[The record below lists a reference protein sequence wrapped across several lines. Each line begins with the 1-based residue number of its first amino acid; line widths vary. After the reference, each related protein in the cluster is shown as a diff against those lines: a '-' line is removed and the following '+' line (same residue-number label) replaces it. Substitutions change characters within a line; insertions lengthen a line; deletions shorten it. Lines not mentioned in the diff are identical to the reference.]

1 MGLIDGRIIIPRGNF
16 MRNTQYAPLHIAT
29 RSLSCSFIVLRRIF
43 FFSLSLLRIQDTMR
57 IIPAAPSLSASRSR
71 DVPNATE
78 SRVADPL
85 RESAVRTIV
94 VTLGPA
100 SRAVER
106 PGRGGAERGALPR
119 AASLKAYHRE
129 REKECEREG
138 RKREGR
144 RSGEKKK

>member
-1 MGLIDGRIIIPRGNF
+1 METLCA
-16 MRNTQYAPLHIAT
+16 TQYAPLHIAT

-43 FFSLSLLRIQDTMR
+43 FFSLSLSLLRIQDTMR
-57 IIPAAPSLSASRSR
+57 IIPAAPLSASRSR

-85 RESAVRTIV
+85 RESAVRTVV

-119 AASLKAYHRE
+119 AASFKAYHRE

>member
-1 MGLIDGRIIIPRGNF
+1 METLC
-16 MRNTQYAPLHIAT
+16 AT
-29 RSLSCSFIVLRRIF
+29 HNMLRYISRLVHSFVRLSCSDESSSSL
-43 FFSLSLLRIQDTMR
+43 SLSLLRIQDTMR
-57 IIPAAPSLSASRSR
+57 IIPAAPLSASRSR

-85 RESAVRTIV
+85 RESAVRTVV

>member
-1 MGLIDGRIIIPRGNF
+1 MELINGRIIIPRGNF
-16 MRNTQYAPLHIAT
+16 MRNTQYAPLRIAT
-29 RSLSCSFIVLRRIF
+29 RSLFCSFIVLRRI

-57 IIPAAPSLSASRSR
+57 IIPAAPLSASRSR

-85 RESAVRTIV
+85 RESAVRTVV